1 MRKRVLSVFLA
12 AAMVFSLTGCDKKK
26 SNNLSGEELR
36 TQLEEE
42 QAEKDKKHDGAT
54 GNAEGYNPYP
64 DGPNIRTSFKD
75 YATVG
80 NYEIVTNPSVTD
92 YQIAE
97 DFSNVMNAN
106 RYSYL
111 LDNADFKSKLL
122 QNGFVVTSGGGDE
135 FFSLYEDNRYEYL
148 ANFVTTDSMLHTYH
162 LYFAYL
168 LKTCEKDYFY
178 NNMKTV
184 SGLMITESKN
194 QYDALVGTEWEN
206 AALRN
211 LAYFSVAAKL
221 LDPNA
226 EVDPLVSDV
235 VNQELALIDGAA
247 GINDS
252 PIMNMGGAS
261 SQIYQEDY
269 SQYTVRGYYTE
280 SEELSRYFK
289 TVMWFGRMTF
299 RQSEADETRSAVL
312 MTKAMENE
320 EARTNWS
327 AVYDVTSFFMGNSDD
342 PGIYDYYP
350 IVESIYAD
358 MDISSVVGDDGK
370 WSDLNTALSQLKPP
384 AINSIPVE
392 DGLSEEEK
400 AAAINGFRFM
410 GQRETFDAAAF
421 QQLVYSNVS
430 DRYLPSAMDIPA
442 VFGSEEAENILTE
455 QGAFNC
461 ANYGEN
467 LASLQT
473 SVASADD
480 GVWTATLYNNWINTL
495 RPLTDEKGDG
505 YPMFM
510 KNTAWTRKQLNTF
523 LGSYAELK
531 HDSILYAKQVYA
543 EMGGGGDLEETD
555 FRGYVEPEPLVYA
568 RIANLAS
575 MTRDGL
581 QGYGM
586 ISENDAAMLTLLQ
599 QLAEQLLTISNKEL
613 SNESLTE
620 EEHELIKTYG
630 GQLEHFWAEALKD
643 KADAN
648 GYIDTRENPAAIIA
662 DIATD
667 PNGSCL
673 EVGTGSVD
681 KIYVVVNVEGTLKIA
696 TGTVYSYYEFEQPI
710 DQRLTDKDWRIMLG
724 IDQAV
729 DENGMPIWDSSRE
742 EVQQPSWISEFKVK
756 IW

>member
-1 MRKRVLSVFLA
+1 M
-12 AAMVFSLTGCDKKK
+12 
-26 SNNLSGEELR
+26 
-36 TQLEEE
+36 
-42 QAEKDKKHDGAT
+42 
-54 GNAEGYNPYP
+54 
-64 DGPNIRTSFKD
+64 
-75 YATVG
+75 
-80 NYEIVTNPSVTD
+80 
-92 YQIAE
+92 
-97 DFSNVMNAN
+97 
-106 RYSYL
+106 
-111 LDNADFKSKLL
+111 
-122 QNGFVVTSGGGDE
+122 
-135 FFSLYEDNRYEYL
+135 
-148 ANFVTTDSMLHTYH
+148 
-162 LYFAYL
+162 
-168 LKTCEKDYFY
+168 
-178 NNMKTV
+178 
-184 SGLMITESKN
+184 
-194 QYDALVGTEWEN
+194 
-206 AALRN
+206 
-211 LAYFSVAAKL
+211 
-221 LDPNA
+221 
-226 EVDPLVSDV
+226 DPLVSDV

-261 SQIYQEDY
+261 SQVYQEDY
-269 SQYTVRGYYTE
+269 SQYIVRGYYTE

-384 AINSIPVE
+384 AINSIPIE

-421 QQLVYSNVS
+421 QQLVYSNVA

-630 GQLEHFWAEALKD
+630 GQLEHFWKEALKD

-696 TGTVYSYYEFEQPI
+696 TGTVYSYYEFAQPI

-729 DENGMPIWDSSRE
+729 DENGMPIWDNDRE
-742 EVQQPSWISEFKVK
+742 EVQQPSWINEFKVK
-756 IW
+756 W

>member
-12 AAMVFSLTGCDKKK
+12 TAMVFSLTGCDKKK

-36 TQLEEE
+36 TQIEEE
-42 QAEKDKKHDGAT
+42 QAEKDKKHDDAT

-80 NYEIVTNPSVTD
+80 NYEIVTNPSVMD

-97 DFSNVMNAN
+97 DFSNVINAY

-111 LDNADFKSKLL
+111 LDNADLKSKLL

-135 FFSLYEDNRYEYL
+135 FFGLYEDNRYEYL

-261 SQIYQEDY
+261 SQVYQEDY
-269 SQYTVRGYYTE
+269 SQYIVRGYYTE

-384 AINSIPVE
+384 AINSIPIE

-421 QQLVYSNVS
+421 QQLVYSNVA

-630 GQLEHFWAEALKD
+630 GQLEHFWKEALKD

-696 TGTVYSYYEFEQPI
+696 TGTVYSYYEFAQPI

-729 DENGMPIWDSSRE
+729 DENGMPIWDNDRE
-742 EVQQPSWISEFKVK
+742 EVQQPSWINEFKVK
-756 IW
+756 W

>member
-1 MRKRVLSVFLA
+1 
-12 AAMVFSLTGCDKKK
+12 
-26 SNNLSGEELR
+26 
-36 TQLEEE
+36 
-42 QAEKDKKHDGAT
+42 
-54 GNAEGYNPYP
+54 
-64 DGPNIRTSFKD
+64 
-75 YATVG
+75 
-80 NYEIVTNPSVTD
+80 
-92 YQIAE
+92 
-97 DFSNVMNAN
+97 
-106 RYSYL
+106 
-111 LDNADFKSKLL
+111 
-122 QNGFVVTSGGGDE
+122 
-135 FFSLYEDNRYEYL
+135 
-148 ANFVTTDSMLHTYH
+148 
-162 LYFAYL
+162 
-168 LKTCEKDYFY
+168 
-178 NNMKTV
+178 
-184 SGLMITESKN
+184 
-194 QYDALVGTEWEN
+194 EN

-261 SQIYQEDY
+261 SQVYQEDY
-269 SQYTVRGYYTE
+269 SQYIVRGYYTE

-384 AINSIPVE
+384 AINSIPIE

-421 QQLVYSNVS
+421 QQLVYSNVA

-630 GQLEHFWAEALKD
+630 GQLEHFWKEALKD

-696 TGTVYSYYEFEQPI
+696 TGTVYSYYEFAQPI

-729 DENGMPIWDSSRE
+729 DENGMPIWDNDRE
-742 EVQQPSWISEFKVK
+742 EVQQPSWINEFKVK
-756 IW
+756 W